1 MPLTN
6 RLVRHSH
13 RASGRSL
20 CCRAMVS
27 FQGRNKSAG
36 RPYWGPYNG
45 DSGCDRHEA
54 GFGIEGSRPEHRGP
68 KLNMTRFAFG
78 NHIQV
83 RIQCMCSLTGASCAQ
98 LNLDIYTCVW
108 LVNVGTRGLNAN
120 LYVRRRLDWWAGAWD
135 PWQWRMSINWRLH
148 PDTGLAATAEIRQAS
163 SRNGAFPNEVGS
175 ERLGQVAACQR
186 CDGSAI
192 GLSTY
197 ASLTALLLWPAPS
210 AIAGLPAAAAKPT
223 AHTGTQ
229 REQRCQVDN
238 TKLLLG
244 RHNGLPD

>member
-1 MPLTN
+1 MVCGGVWRWCPCASDKPL
-6 RLVRHSH
+6 
-13 RASGRSL
+13 RATFASSEWQVFML
-20 CCRAMVS
+20 
-27 FQGRNKSAG
+27 QGNGKFSKGCNKSAG

-148 PDTGLAATAEIRQAS
+148 
-163 SRNGAFPNEVGS
+163 
-175 ERLGQVAACQR
+175 
-186 CDGSAI
+186 
-192 GLSTY
+192 
-197 ASLTALLLWPAPS
+197 LTR
-210 AIAGLPAAAAKPT
+210 G
-223 AHTGTQ
+223 
-229 REQRCQVDN
+229 
-238 TKLLLG
+238 
-244 RHNGLPD
+244 